1 MKLEEKRRAIE
12 AQKKKM
18 EAAFT
23 KQRQKMGRTAFLT
36 VVKKRGDGISPLR
49 EEAAVSFLLDRIV
62 NTLTQFFI
70 VSETCP
76 H

>member
-23 KQRQKMGRTAFLT
+23 KQRQKMGRTAFLP
-36 VVKKRGDGISPLR
+36 VVKRKGMG
-49 EEAAVSFLLDRIV
+49 FLLSRG
-62 NTLTQFFI
+62 
-70 VSETCP
+70 SGGCRR
-76 H
+76 